1 MSLPLLETP
10 IQTRPLQ
17 GRNALVTGGAT
28 GIGAEIG
35 RALATAGATVAV
47 NHLGQDPDAHALLA
61 AFERAGSPG
70 IAFNADLTDP
80 GSVRTMADLVRTEI
94 GPVDILVNNAGSY
107 PRVAW
112 QDTDEAAWTYSLGV
126 NLTAHYRTCH
136 AFTPGMVERRWG
148 RIVNIGSVNARAGR
162 TNLVAYST
170 AKAGLLGLTRSLAR
184 ELGPYGIC
192 VNTVLPGAIQV
203 EAENT
208 LPAQHRARPGDQ
220 IKRQCVPRRGRP
232 EDVAALVA
240 FLVGPLCLVHHGAV
254 HPRRRRLAAP
264 LRPSTSKETNRNDR
278 TSPRRPRHRRR
289 HDAGHPPNQAWHPR
303 VLGSARR
310 RRRAQ

>member
-1 MSLPLLETP
+1 MKSAKPMGDHIGDTLPKAVKQISKDHKNNDLVPLWATPGLALPAPDAAADVATSLRDGIQAAIEIRRQLLEGTP
-10 IQTRPLQ
+10 
-17 GRNALVTGGAT
+17 
-28 GIGAEIG
+28 
-35 RALATAGATVAV
+35 
-47 NHLGQDPDAHALLA
+47 DLA

-70 IAFNADLTDP
+70 IAVNADLTHP
-80 GSVRTMADLVRTEI
+80 GSVRTMADLVSAAI
-94 GPVDILVNNAGSY
+94 GPVDILVNNAGAY

-112 QDTDEAAWTYSLGV
+112 QDTDETAWNYSLDV
-126 NLTAHYRTCH
+126 DLTAHYRTCH
-136 AFTPGMVERRWG
+136 ALTPGMVERRWG

-203 EAENT
+203 EAENP
-208 LPAQHRARPGDQ
+208 PARHRARPEDQ

-240 FLVGPLCLVHHGAV
+240 FLVGPSASFITGHSVHVDGG
-254 HPRRRRLAAP
+254 RL
-264 LRPSTSKETNRNDR
+264 L
-278 TSPRRPRHRRR
+278 H
-289 HDAGHPPNQAWHPR
+289 
-303 VLGSARR
+303 
-310 RRRAQ
+310 

>member
-1 MSLPLLETP
+1 M
-10 IQTRPLQ
+10 
-17 GRNALVTGGAT
+17 
-28 GIGAEIG
+28 
-35 RALATAGATVAV
+35 AV
-47 NHLGQDPDAHALLA
+47 
-61 AFERAGSPG
+61 
-70 IAFNADLTDP
+70 NADLTDP
-80 GSVRTMADLVRTEI
+80 GAVRTMADLVNAEI

-112 QDTDEAAWTYSLGV
+112 QDTDETAWNYSLDV
-126 NLTAHYRTCH
+126 NLTVHYRACH
-136 AFTPGMVERRWG
+136 ALTPGMIQRRWG

-203 EAENT
+203 EAENA
-208 LPAQHRARPGDQ
+208 LPARHRARPEDQ

-240 FLVGPLCLVHHGAV
+240 FLVGPSASFITGQSVHVDGGWLLH
-254 HPRRRRLAAP
+254 
-264 LRPSTSKETNRNDR
+264 
-278 TSPRRPRHRRR
+278 
-289 HDAGHPPNQAWHPR
+289 
-303 VLGSARR
+303 
-310 RRRAQ
+310 